1 MRKFSIR
8 QAHLGLYTLPL
19 IQGIEE
25 KFDANQLQTV
35 LREEHLNFIT
45 ILAKGHHGSTIS
57 LLRRYDTTGPGGGFW
72 SHWRY
77 SRC

>member
-35 LREEHLNFIT
+35 LKEEPLNFIT
-45 ILAKGHHGSTIS
+45 VLGKCHHGSAIG
-57 LLRRYDTTGPGGGFW
+57 LLRRYDTTGLGGGF
-72 SHWRY
+72 
-77 SRC
+77 